1 MEGLML
7 SRVLRD
13 LAGGLPARA
22 LGWVFPDETTAALLL
37 EGMPAGTGNLVLSY
51 RPPQPVVYFSRERLR
66 GEPNNP
72 FQQMV
77 ANKVRGDLLRVEQLK
92 LDRVFQLHFGGEEGF
107 VSVPPA
113 RLLFE
118 VTGRNANL
126 LILEE
131 GRAEGEEGFGGR
143 ILHAAREITPA
154 RNRFRTTRSGGQYT
168 PPPPYQKLD
177 PRTLTV
183 TEAAPLA
190 DLPLSRWR
198 EQVDGLGPLL
208 SAELGRRAGFT
219 GVPGPERLPQALAAL
234 TSLVD
239 DPSVSEGVMTDG
251 AREAART
258 EKAAQ
263 LRKEL
268 VGPLDKR
275 LTLLTNQ
282 LSDVTRAEEG
292 IELAAQERTEAD
304 ILMAYSHQVPEGVA
318 EVTLP
323 DLSGEGEVTL
333 TLDPLLSAVQNAEK
347 RYSRARRR
355 EDIYE
360 RLAEREPRL
369 RAEYAEAQARVQA
382 LETAGLRELEAL
394 AAQLETEKPEK
405 VPYGLRFTLP
415 SGLTALVGRN
425 NKENATLTHR
435 IGRSMD
441 YWFHAQGYAGSHVLV
456 RTGSGGRELS
466 PPDILYAAQL
476 AAAHSK
482 ARGSSN
488 VPVDYTRIKH
498 VWRPKGAAAGKV
510 NYTGQ
515 KTVFV
520 DGDLPEG

>member
-1 MEGLML
+1 ML
-7 SRVLRD
+7 ARVLRG
-13 LAGGLPARA
+13 LSGGLPARA

-37 EGMPAGTGNLVLSY
+37 EDMPQGTGNLVLSY

-66 GEPNNP
+66 GEPHNP

-77 ANKVRGDLLRVEQLK
+77 ANKVRGDLLRAEQLK

-131 GRAEGEEGFGGR
+131 GEGFRGR

-168 PPPPYQKLD
+168 PPPPYDKLD
-177 PRTLTV
+177 PRSLSLE
-183 TEAAPLA
+183 EAQAAGLD
-190 DLPLSRWR
+190 DLPLPRWR

-219 GVPGPERLPQALAAL
+219 QAPGPQQLPQALAAL
-234 TSLVD
+234 HSLVE
-239 DPSVSEGVMTDG
+239 DPSVSEGVMTEG
-251 AREAART
+251 AREAARS

-268 VGPLDKR
+268 IGPLDKR

-292 IELAAQERTEAD
+292 IELAEQERLEAD
-304 ILMAYSHQVPEGVA
+304 ILMAYSHQVPDGSA
-318 EVTLP
+318 EVRLP
-323 DLSGEGEVTL
+323 DLTGESEVTI

-347 RYSRARRR
+347 RYTRARRR

-369 RAEYAEAQARVQA
+369 RTEFAEAQARVQA
-382 LETAGLRELEAL
+382 LDTAGLKELEAL
-394 AAQLETEKPEK
+394 AAQLSSEKPEK

-456 RTGSGGRELS
+456 RTGSGGKELS
-466 PPDILYAAQL
+466 QADILYAAQL

-520 DGDLPEG
+520 DGDLPES

>member
-1 MEGLML
+1 ML
-7 SRVLRD
+7 ARVLRD
-13 LAGGLPARA
+13 LAEGLPARS

-66 GEPNNP
+66 GEPHNP
-72 FQQMV
+72 FQQMLSS
-77 ANKVRGDLLRVEQLK
+77 KVRGDLLRAEQLK
-92 LDRVFQLHFGGEEGF
+92 LDRVFQLHFAGEEGF

-126 LILEE
+126 LILE
-131 GRAEGEEGFGGR
+131 AGEAGFSGR

-168 PPPPYQKLD
+168 PPPPYEKAD
-177 PRTLTV
+177 PRTLT
-183 TEAAPLA
+183 EAGALA
-190 DLPLSRWR
+190 AGLAELPPQRWR
-198 EQVDGLGPLL
+198 ERVDGLGPLL
-208 SAELGRRAGFT
+208 SAELGRRAGLT
-219 GVPGPERLPQALAAL
+219 EAPGPQQLPAVVQALHSL
-234 TSLVD
+234 TD
-239 DPSVSEGVMTDG
+239 DPSVSEGTMTDG
-251 AREAART
+251 ARAAARS

-268 VGPLDKR
+268 VGPLEKR

-292 IELAAQERTEAD
+292 IELATQERTEAD
-304 ILMAYSHQVPEGVA
+304 ILMAYSHSVPEGVS
-318 EVTLP
+318 EVRLP
-323 DLSGEGEVTL
+323 DLTGEGEVTIEL
-333 TLDPLLSAVQNAEK
+333 EPLLGAVQNAEK
-347 RYSRARRR
+347 RYARARRR
-355 EDIYE
+355 EDVYE
-360 RLAEREPRL
+360 RLAEREPKL
-369 RAEYAEAQARVQA
+369 RAEYAEAKARVQA
-382 LETAGLRELEAL
+382 LETASLSELEAL

-435 IGRSMD
+435 LGRSMD

-456 RTGSGGRELS
+456 RTGSAGRELS
-466 PPDILYAAQL
+466 PPDILFAAQL

-520 DGDLPEG
+520 DGDLPEGAGH

>member
-7 SRVLRD
+7 AQVLRE
-13 LAGGLPARA
+13 LKGGLPARA
-22 LGWVFPDETTAALLL
+22 LGWAFPDETTAALLL
-37 EGMPAGTGNLVLSY
+37 EGMPAGTGNLVLGY
-51 RPPQPVVYFSRERLR
+51 RPPQPVMYFSRERLR
-66 GEPNNP
+66 GEPHNP
-72 FQQMV
+72 FQQMI
-77 ANKVRGDLLRVEQLK
+77 AAKVRGDLLRAEQLK
-92 LDRVFQLHFGGEEGF
+92 LDRVVLLHFAGEEGF
-107 VSVPPA
+107 VTVPPV

-131 GRAEGEEGFGGR
+131 GEGFAGR

-154 RNRFRTTRSGGQYT
+154 RNRYRTTRSGGPYT
-168 PPPPYQKLD
+168 PPPPYEKLD
-177 PRTLTV
+177 PRTLTAEQV
-183 TEAAPLA
+183 QASGLDT
-190 DLPLSRWR
+190 LPLSRWR
-198 EQVDGLGPLL
+198 ERVDGLGPLL
-208 SAELGRRAGFT
+208 SAELVRRAG
-219 GVPGPERLPQALAAL
+219 GEEVPPAQAVSALHSLAA
-234 TSLVD
+234 
-239 DPSVSEGVMTDG
+239 DPSVSEGAMTEG
-251 AREAART
+251 ARAAARA
-258 EKAAQ
+258 EKAAV
-263 LRKEL
+263 LRREL
-268 VGPLDKR
+268 LGPLEKR
-275 LTLLTNQ
+275 LTLLENQ
-282 LSDVTRAEEG
+282 LADVTRAEEG
-292 IELAAQERTEAD
+292 LELAAAERTEAD
-304 ILMAYSHQVPEGVA
+304 ILMAYSHGVPAGA
-318 EVTLP
+318 ATVTLP
-323 DLSGEGEVTL
+323 DLSGAGEVSIA
-333 TLDPLLSAVQNAEK
+333 LDPLLSAVQNAEK
-347 RYSRARRR
+347 RYARARRR

-382 LETAGLRELEAL
+382 LGAASLGELEAL
-394 AAQLETEKPEK
+394 AVQLSQEKPEK

-456 RTGSGGRELS
+456 RTGSAGRELS

-498 VWRPKGAAAGKV
+498 VWRPRGAAAGKV

-520 DGDLPEG
+520 DGTLPEDH

>member
-1 MEGLML
+1 ML

-13 LAGGLPARA
+13 LEAELPARS

-37 EGMPAGTGNLVLSY
+37 EGQQSGPGNLVLSY

-77 ANKVRGDLLRVEQLK
+77 RAKVRGDLLRVEQLK
-92 LDRVFQLHFGGEEGF
+92 LDRVFQLYFAGEEGF
-107 VSVPPA
+107 VAVPPA

-126 LILEE
+126 LIMEAGE
-131 GRAEGEEGFGGR
+131 GGFAGR
-143 ILHAAREITPA
+143 IIHAAREITPA
-154 RNRFRTTRSGGQYT
+154 RNRFRTTRSGGAYT
-168 PPPPYQKLD
+168 PPPPYDKYDPQTLEVAEAQAAGLD
-177 PRTLTV
+177 R
-183 TEAAPLA
+183 
-190 DLPLSRWR
+190 LPLTQWR
-198 EQVDGLGPLL
+198 SQVDGLGPLL

-219 GVPGPERLPQALAAL
+219 DAPGPERLAQAVTALHSLA
-234 TSLVD
+234 D
-239 DPSVSEGVMTDG
+239 DPTVSEGVMTDG
-251 AREAART
+251 ARQAARA

-268 VGPLDKR
+268 RGPLEKR

-282 LSDVTRAEEG
+282 LSDVTRADEG
-292 IELAAQERTEAD
+292 LALATQERTEAD
-304 ILMAYSHQVPEGVA
+304 TLMAYSHGVTAQA
-318 EVTLP
+318 ETVTLP
-323 DLSGEGEVTL
+323 DLTGEGEITIS
-333 TLDPLLSAVQNAEK
+333 LDPLLSAVQNAEK
-347 RYSRARRR
+347 LYARARRR
-355 EDIYE
+355 EEVYG

-369 RAEYAEAQARVQA
+369 RAEFAEAQARVEA
-382 LETAGLRELEAL
+382 LDQAGLGELEAM
-394 AAQLETEKPEK
+394 AAQLTREKPEK
-405 VPYGLRFTLP
+405 VPYGLKFTLP

-425 NKENATLTHR
+425 NRENATLTHR
-435 IGRSMD
+435 VGRSMD

-456 RTGSGGRELS
+456 RTGSAGRELS
-466 PPDILYAAQL
+466 PPDILYAAGL

-498 VWRPKGAAAGKV
+498 VWRPKGAAAGQV
-510 NYTGQ
+510 NYTAQ

-520 DGDLPEG
+520 DGDLPDGDQ

>member
-72 FQQMV
+72 FQQMM
-77 ANKVRGDLLRVEQLK
+77 AHKVRGDLLRAEQLK

-126 LILEE
+126 LILEQ
-131 GRAEGEEGFGGR
+131 GEGFGGR
-143 ILHAAREITPA
+143 ILHAAREITPS

-168 PPPPYQKLD
+168 PPPPYEKLD
-177 PRTLTV
+177 PRSLSAE
-183 TEAAPLA
+183 EAQVQGLAALPLA
-190 DLPLSRWR
+190 RWR

-219 GVPGPERLPQALAAL
+219 EAPGPERLPQALSAL
-234 TSLVD
+234 ASLVD

-275 LTLLTNQ
+275 LSLLTNQ

-304 ILMAYSHQVPEGVA
+304 ILMAYSHQVPDGSA
-318 EVTLP
+318 EVSLP
-323 DLSGEGEVTL
+323 DLTGEGEVTIA
-333 TLDPLLSAVQNAEK
+333 LDPLLSAVQNAEK
-347 RYSRARRR
+347 RYARARRR
-355 EDIYE
+355 EDVYE

-369 RAEYAEAQARVQA
+369 RAEYAEAHARVQA
-382 LETAGLRELEAL
+382 LETASLSELEAL
-394 AAQLETEKPEK
+394 AAQLVSEKPEK

-456 RTGSGGRELS
+456 RTGSAGRELS

-520 DGDLPEG
+520 DGDLPEN